1 MPHNLTLKV
10 LPGRFAVCRLDPD
23 AKIPARVLK
32 EPFFSLMRTA
42 DELSFVVPEHNTE
55 PDWQVESGWRILQV
69 LGPLDF
75 SMVGVL
81 AQLTEPLAKAHIS
94 IFASSTFETDYLMV
108 KAALLV
114 PAIAALRASRIE
126 VFWSE

>member
-1 MPHNLTLKV
+1 MPHNLALKV
-10 LPGRFAVCRLDPD
+10 LPGRFAVCRLAPH
-23 AKIPARVLK
+23 AKIPARVLM

-42 DELSFVVPEHNTE
+42 DELSFVIPEQNIE
-55 PDWQVESGWRILQV
+55 PGWKVESGWRILQV

-81 AQLTEPLAKAHIS
+81 AQLTEPLARAHIS
-94 IFASSTFETDYLMV
+94 IFANSTYDTDYLMV
-108 KAALLV
+108 KASLLA
-114 PAIAALRASRIE
+114 PAVAALRASRIE

>member
-10 LPGRFAVCRLDPD
+10 LPGRFAVCRLEPD
-23 AKIPARVLK
+23 AQIPARVLE
-32 EPFFSLMRTA
+32 EPFFSIMRTA
-42 DELSFVVPEHNTE
+42 DELSFVIPEQHIN
-55 PDWQVESGWRILQV
+55 PDWQVEVGWRILQV

-75 SMVGVL
+75 TLVGVL

-94 IFASSTFETDYLMV
+94 IFANSTFDTDYLMV
-108 KAALLV
+108 KSALLGQAV
-114 PAIAALRASRIE
+114 ATLRASRIE